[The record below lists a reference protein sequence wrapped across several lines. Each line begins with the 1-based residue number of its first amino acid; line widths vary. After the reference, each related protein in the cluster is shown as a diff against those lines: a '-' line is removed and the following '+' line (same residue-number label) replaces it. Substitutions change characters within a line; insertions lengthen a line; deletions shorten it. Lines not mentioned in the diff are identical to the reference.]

1 MNLPSNFGEENCYQS
16 LYSIEKTYYMKK
28 GIYFLLLISF
38 NVYSQQVIDTL
49 QGTKQVLDE
58 VIVQSVRVKYSS
70 PISHSNISKSEMSSR
85 NLGQDLPV
93 LLNFLP
99 SVVTTSDAG
108 AGIGYTGIRIR
119 GVSPQS
125 TNITING
132 IPFNDPES
140 HGTYWV
146 NLPDFVSSVESLQV
160 QRGVGTSTNGSGAFG
175 ASINI
180 LTDAISESPYAQIS
194 NSVGSFNTLKH
205 TVKFSSGKLND
216 SFELSGRLSKIDSDG
231 YIDRAYSDL
240 KSYFIQGAYIKGNT
254 LIKALT
260 FGGHEKTYQSWY
272 GLSLDELQ
280 DNRRQ
285 NPYTYENEIDNY
297 KQDHYQLHWNQ
308 KLNEKWSTNLGLNY
322 TYGRGYFEQYREADS
337 VDTYGGIVD
346 SDTDQNGN
354 LTGTTDLIRRRWLDN
369 NFYVLNASTNYNSSK
384 LNLMFNTSYSTYS
397 GDHFGE
403 VIWARN
409 FSKSSSIRDRY
420 YDGNGKKTDFSLFA
434 KGSLILNNA
443 FEFYADFQLRNIN
456 YKTTGYTSDLVNMLL
471 DESYS
476 FFNPKFG
483 LSYKL
488 SSQSMVYGSYSR
500 ANREPSRSDFE
511 SNENIKP
518 EQLNDFEIGWRFR
531 KDGLRLNINTY
542 YMLYNEQL
550 VLTGE
555 LDDVGSPI
563 RTNSGSSYRMGIEAE
578 ARIKL
583 SEFFL
588 MNTNIT
594 LSSNKNKQ
602 TLSKFDGKIVDFG
615 KTNISF
621 SPDVIASNTIV
632 FSPKDNLDISF
643 LSKYVGKQYMGNIDA
658 VNSILDSYFVND
670 LNLNYKINPNKTF
683 KEIIISGL
691 INNILD
697 KEYVSNGYYYTYDDT
712 WSVPGQTKTM
722 DGAGYYPQ
730 ATRNF
735 LIGITLKF

>member
-1 MNLPSNFGEENCYQS
+1 
-16 LYSIEKTYYMKK
+16 MKK
-28 GIYFLLLISF
+28 GLYFLLLISF
-38 NVYSQQVIDTL
+38 NIYSQQVIDTL

-58 VIVQSVRVKYSS
+58 VIVQSIRVKYSS

-231 YIDRAYSDL
+231 YIDRAFSDL
-240 KSYFIQGAYIKGNT
+240 KSYFVQGAYNKGNT
-254 LIKALT
+254 FIKALT

-272 GLSLDELQ
+272 GVSLEQLQ
-280 DNRRQ
+280 ENRRQ

-588 MNTNIT
+588 MNTNVT

-621 SPDVIASNTIV
+621 SPDAIASNTIV

-658 VNSILDSYFVND
+658 VNSILESYFVND
-670 LNLNYKINPNKTF
+670 LNFNYNINPNKTF

-712 WSVPGQTKTM
+712 WSVSGQIKTL

-735 LIGITLKF
+735 LLGLTLKF

>member
-1 MNLPSNFGEENCYQS
+1 
-16 LYSIEKTYYMKK
+16 MKK

-443 FEFYADFQLRNIN
+443 FEFYADFQLRNVN

-511 SNENIKP
+511 SNEKIKP

-578 ARIKL
+578 AIIKL

-588 MNTNIT
+588 MNTNVT

-670 LNLNYKINPNKTF
+670 LNFNYKINPNKTF

-691 INNILD
+691 INNIID
-697 KEYVSNGYYYTYDDT
+697 IEYVSNGYYYTYDDT

>member
-1 MNLPSNFGEENCYQS
+1 
-16 LYSIEKTYYMKK
+16 MKK

-231 YIDRAYSDL
+231 YVDRAYSDL
-240 KSYFIQGAYIKGNT
+240 KSYFIQGAYFKGNT

-272 GLSLDELQ
+272 GLSWDELQ

-409 FSKSSSIRDRY
+409 FSKSSSVRDRY

-578 ARIKL
+578 AKIKL

-588 MNTNIT
+588 MNTNVT

-670 LNLNYKINPNKTF
+670 LNLNYKINPKNTF

>member
-1 MNLPSNFGEENCYQS
+1 
-16 LYSIEKTYYMKK
+16 MKK
-28 GIYFLLLISF
+28 WIYFLLLISF

-180 LTDAISESPYAQIS
+180 LTDAISGSPYAQIS

-260 FGGHEKTYQSWY
+260 FGGHEKTYQSWD
-272 GLSLDELQ
+272 GVSNDQLLE
-280 DNRRQ
+280 NRRQ
-285 NPYTYENEIDNY
+285 NPLTYENEIDNY

-369 NFYVLNASTNYNSSK
+369 NFYVLNASTNYNSSN

-409 FSKSSSIRDRY
+409 FSKGSSIRDRY
-420 YDGNGKKTDFSLFA
+420 YNGNGKKTDFSLFA

-588 MNTNIT
+588 MNTNVT

-621 SPDVIASNTIV
+621 SPDFIASNTIV

-658 VNSILDSYFVND
+658 DNSILDSYFVND
-670 LNLNYKINPNKTF
+670 LNFNYKINPNKTF

-691 INNILD
+691 INNVLD